1 MRKAIFILIAL
12 AAGLLVLPSES
23 RAVTV
28 GPAKIEYKT
37 DPGDTISGTIF
48 ILNEGQKEQT
58 FYAAF
63 EKFTEV
69 DGQKKFLPTEESE
82 LANWFKM
89 EKSATLKAG
98 EQKEIPFT
106 IEVPKNAPPGGH
118 FAVIWWGTAPPD
130 AKQVAI
136 VTRAGILVFLRVSGD
151 VNEKGEVVEFSLSGE
166 KFFVFKLPEDFI
178 VNFKNQGNTYLKPR
192 GELTIKNIF
201 GSAIASFKINSKER
215 IIFPENTQLLDV
227 AKKFD
232 KPPFAFGL
240 YKAELAL
247 QWGEKQ
253 NDITKTIS
261 LFVFPWK
268 TVLFVIIILAALLL
282 VATKGVKKYNRW
294 IVFKYAPKAAAES
307 TEKSEPI
314 PAKPE
319 NIERVKAVKKRP
331 NRKT

>member
-28 GPAKIEYKT
+28 GPAKIEYKA

-48 ILNEGQKEQT
+48 ILNEGQEDRI

-69 DGQKKFLPTEESE
+69 DGQKKFLPSEESE

-89 EKSATLKAG
+89 EKSVSLKAG

-136 VTRAGILVFLRVSGD
+136 VTRAGILVFLQVSGE
-151 VNEKGEVVEFSLSGE
+151 VSEKGDVSDFSLAGG
-166 KFFVFKLPEDFI
+166 KFFVFQLPEDFV

-192 GELTIKNIF
+192 GEVTIKNIF
-201 GSAIASFKINSKER
+201 GSAIAAFKVNSKER

-232 KPPFAFGL
+232 KPPFALGL
-240 YKAELAL
+240 YKAELTL

-253 NDITKTIS
+253 NDITRTIS
-261 LFVFPWK
+261 FIVFPWK
-268 TVLFVIIILAALLL
+268 TVLIVIIILAALLF
-282 VATKGVKKYNRW
+282 VATKGIKKYNQWIVKKYSRN
-294 IVFKYAPKAAAES
+294 
-307 TEKSEPI
+307 
-314 PAKPE
+314 
-319 NIERVKAVKKRP
+319 
-331 NRKT
+331 